1 MTTLEPYRG
10 GGELR
15 DPMEP
20 PVRPEA
26 PRKADNIDFG
36 WLLAAFRRRFWT
48 FVATFAATIAAVVT
62 FMVVYPPLYTATARV
77 AINQRPTAATPEKE
91 TPVVSTLPVLTNDVD
106 TETQIIQSRR
116 VTGLVVDR
124 LRLDRDPEFASN
136 HVGFKQALTNFFL
149 SFFHR
154 PRYVSPRDKVIN
166 AVLANLDPERFLET
180 NAIDINFKDNDPA
193 KAQRIANGFAQAYLD
208 DQVQAKTRQNVQATG
223 ALMSQLDSMR
233 RQAAEESAK
242 VDSYRIA
249 HNLMSVGA
257 QTLTEQEV
265 SGYDQ
270 AVATAKAEA
279 AADQANL
286 HAAQEQLARG
296 SNGEDVGEALSSPV
310 VTALRAQRAA
320 LSGKLADLEGHYGP
334 KYPDLA
340 QARRQVSDIDQE
352 IQSEI
357 RRTISNLAAKAN
369 ISDKR
374 LASLEGTRN
383 ATKGEL
389 AQNNAAQAGLD
400 NLQRAAAVS
409 QAVYQAYLERFKE
422 SAAQVASLAP
432 DAEIVS
438 LAGLPDDPS
447 FPIIWLFLLLAV
459 VAGLLFGC
467 AAVLL
472 AEMLET
478 RMATAEDVEQRLGRP
493 YVGGI
498 PLLSSVLKTRRL
510 SPLDVVVAEPL
521 SAYSEAFRGL
531 LASINLGGPDGGPRV
546 ALITSALPAEGK
558 TTIAAGLARTASR
571 QGISTVLIDGDV
583 RSRGL
588 TRGLKIDDRAP
599 GLIQVLREEVELV
612 DALLV
617 DSSSGAM
624 VLPMGHSPAP
634 SDDLLAGEAMDKLLA
649 TLRGRFDAVILDAPS
664 LQIAAA
670 RRFAAKADATIL
682 VARWRDTVEAGL
694 RAALR
699 SLPFDHA
706 PMVGVALN
714 RIDMAEQAKYGY
726 GTPGHFYQKFKQ
738 YYA

>member
-10 GGELR
+10 GEIR
-15 DPMEP
+15 EAMEP
-20 PVRPEA
+20 AVRAEA

-48 FVATFAATIAAVVT
+48 FLATFAATIAAVVA
-62 FMVVYPPLYTATARV
+62 FLVFYPPLYTATARV
-77 AINQRPTAATPEKE
+77 TINQRPVASTPEKE
-91 TPVVSTLPVLTNDVD
+91 TPVVSPLPVSTSDVD
-106 TETQIIQSRR
+106 TETQVIQSRR
-116 VTGLVVDR
+116 VAGRVVDT
-124 LRLDRDPEFASN
+124 LHLDRDPEFSSN

-149 SFFHR
+149 SFYHH
-154 PRYVSPRDKVIN
+154 PRHVSPRDKVIN
-166 AVLANLDPERFLET
+166 AVLGNLDPARFLET

-193 KAQRIANGFAQAYLD
+193 KAQRIANAFAQAYLD
-208 DQVQAKTRQNVQATG
+208 DQVQAKVRQNAQATG
-223 ALMSQLDSMR
+223 ALLSQIESMR
-233 RQAAEESAK
+233 RQAAEDSAK

-249 HNLMSVGA
+249 HNLLSVGA

-265 SGYDQ
+265 SGYNQ

-279 AADQANL
+279 AADEANL
-286 HAAQEQLARG
+286 RAAQEQLARG

-310 VTALRAQRAA
+310 VANLRAQRAV

-340 QARRQVSDIDQE
+340 QARRQVGDIDQE

-374 LASLEGTRN
+374 MASLEATRN
-383 ATKGEL
+383 STKGVL

-400 NLQRAAAVS
+400 NLQRSATVS
-409 QAVYQAYLERFKE
+409 QAIYQAYLERFKE

-447 FPIIWLFLLLAV
+447 FPIIWLFLILAI
-459 VAGLLFGC
+459 VAGLLFGS

-493 YVGGI
+493 YLGGI
-498 PLLSSVLKTRRL
+498 PLLSSVVKTRRL

-531 LASINLGGPDGGPRV
+531 LASVNLGGADGGPRV
-546 ALITSALPAEGK
+546 LLITSALPAEGK
-558 TTIAAGLARTASR
+558 TTVAAGLARTASR
-571 QGISTVLIDGDV
+571 QGVSTVLIDCDV

-588 TRGLKIDDRAP
+588 TRGLKIDDRAA
-599 GLIQVLREEVELV
+599 GLIQVLRGEAELA

-624 VLPMGHSPAP
+624 VLSMGHSAAP
-634 SDDLLAGEAMDKLLA
+634 SDDLLSGEAMDKLLA
-649 TLRGRFDAVILDAPS
+649 TLRASYDAVILDAPS
-664 LQIAAA
+664 LQIASA
-670 RRFAAKADATIL
+670 RRCAAKADAIVI

-699 SLPFDHA
+699 SLPSDHA

-726 GTPGHFYQKFKQ
+726 GTPGHFYQKFKR

>member
-10 GGELR
+10 GGEIR
-15 DPMEP
+15 EAMELTP
-20 PVRPEA
+20 RAEP
-26 PRKADNIDFG
+26 PRKADNIDFA

-48 FVATFAATIAAVVT
+48 FVATFAATIAAVVM
-62 FMVVYPPLYTATARV
+62 FMIVYPPLYTATARV
-77 AINQRPTAATPEKE
+77 AINQRPVATTPDKE
-91 TPVVSTLPVLTNDVD
+91 TPVVSALPVLSNDVD

-116 VTGLVVDR
+116 VAGRVVDR
-124 LRLDRDPEFASN
+124 LRLDQDPEFASN

-149 SFFHR
+149 SFFHS
-154 PRYVSPRDKVIN
+154 PKYVSPRDKVIN
-166 AVLANLDPERFLET
+166 AVLGNLDPERFLET

-208 DQVQAKTRQNVQATG
+208 DQVQQKSRQNLQTTG
-223 ALMSQLDSMR
+223 ALMSQLESMR
-233 RQAAEESAK
+233 REAAEDSAK
-242 VDSYRIA
+242 VDSYKIA
-249 HNLMSVGA
+249 HNLLSVGA

-296 SNGEDVGEALSSPV
+296 SNGEDIGESLSSPV
-310 VTALRAQRAA
+310 VTALRAQRAV

-357 RRTISNLAAKAN
+357 HRTISNLAAKAS

-374 LASLEGTRN
+374 LASLEATRN
-383 ATKGEL
+383 STKGEL

-400 NLQRAAAVS
+400 NLQRAAMAS
-409 QAVYQAYLERFKE
+409 QAIYEAYLQRFKE
-422 SAAQVASLAP
+422 SAAQVASLTP

-459 VAGLLFGC
+459 VAGLLFAC

-510 SPLDVVVAEPL
+510 SPLDVVVAEPM

-531 LASINLGGPDGGPRV
+531 LASINLGGADGGPRV
-546 ALITSALPAEGK
+546 ALITSALPQEGK

-571 QGISTVLIDGDV
+571 QGVSTVLIDGDV

-588 TRGLKIDDRAP
+588 TRGLKVDDRAP
-599 GLIQVLREEVELV
+599 GLIQVLRGEVELA

-624 VLPMGHSPAP
+624 VLPMGHSPTP
-634 SDDLLAGEAMDKLLA
+634 SDDLLSGEAMDKLLA

-699 SLPFDHA
+699 SLPADHA
-706 PMVGVALN
+706 PMVGIALN

-726 GTPGHFYQKFKQ
+726 GTPGHFYQKFKR

>member
-10 GGELR
+10 GGEIR
-15 DPMEP
+15 DPLEP
-20 PVRPEA
+20 APRLEA

-48 FVATFAATIAAVVT
+48 FVATFAATVAAIVA
-62 FMVVYPPLYTATARV
+62 FLIFFPPIYTATARV
-77 AINQRPTAATPEKE
+77 AINSRPVAGTPEKE
-91 TPVVSTLPVLTNDVD
+91 TPVVAALPAGSNDVD

-116 VTGLVVDR
+116 VAASVVDR
-124 LRLDRDPEFASN
+124 LHLDKDPEFAGN
-136 HVGFKQALTNFFL
+136 HVSLKQALTNFFL
-149 SFFHR
+149 SFFHK
-154 PRYVSPRDKVIN
+154 PRYVSLQDKVIN
-166 AVLANLDPERFLET
+166 NVLGNLDPERFLET
-180 NAIDINFKDNDPA
+180 NAIDINYKDHDPA
-193 KAQRIANGFAQAYLD
+193 KAQRIANAFAQAYLD
-208 DQVQAKTRQNVQATG
+208 DQVQAKARQNVQAGG
-223 ALMSQLDSMR
+223 ALLSQLESMR
-233 RQAAEESAK
+233 RQADADAAK
-242 VDSYRIA
+242 VDSYKIA
-249 HNLMSVGA
+249 HNLLSVGA
-257 QTLTEQEV
+257 QTLTEQEI

-270 AVATAKAEA
+270 TVATAKAEA

-286 HAAQEQLARG
+286 RTAQEQLARG
-296 SNGEDVGEALSSPV
+296 SNGEDIGEALSSPV
-310 VTALRAQRAA
+310 VTALRAQRAV
-320 LSGKLADLEGHYGP
+320 LSGKLADLEAHYGP

-340 QARRQVSDIDQE
+340 QARRQVGDIDQE

-369 ISDKR
+369 IADKR
-374 LASLEGTRN
+374 LASLEATRN
-383 ATKGEL
+383 STKGEL
-389 AQNNAAQAGLD
+389 VQNNAAQAGLD
-400 NLQRAAAVS
+400 NLQRAATVS
-409 QAVYQAYLERFKE
+409 QTIYQAYMQRFKE
-422 SAAQVASLAP
+422 TGAQVAGLTP
-432 DAEIVS
+432 DADIVS
-438 LAGLPDDPS
+438 QAGLPDDPS

-459 VAGLLFGC
+459 VAGLLFAC

-493 YVGGI
+493 YLGGI
-498 PLLSSVLKTRRL
+498 PLLSSVLKARRL
-510 SPLDVVVAEPL
+510 SPLDAVVSEPM

-531 LASINLGGPDGGPRV
+531 LASIDLGAADGGPRV
-546 ALITSALPAEGK
+546 VLITSALPAEGK
-558 TTIAAGLARTASR
+558 TTIAAGLARTAAR
-571 QGISTVLIDGDV
+571 QGVSTVLIDGDV
-583 RSRGL
+583 RNRGL

-599 GLIQVLREEVELV
+599 GLIQVLLGEADLA

-624 VLPMGHSPAP
+624 ILPMGHSPTP
-634 SDDLLAGEAMDKLLA
+634 SDDLLSGEAMDRLLA
-649 TLRGRFDAVILDAPS
+649 TLRASYDAVILDAPS

-670 RRFAAKADATIL
+670 RRFAAKADTTVL

-699 SLPFDHA
+699 SLPFDHS

-726 GTPGHFYQKFKQ
+726 GNPGHDYQKFKR